1 MSENNSIEHE
11 IEGNFNP
18 ADEITLWSDINPE
31 KEEVKVTEPERTA
44 EELIEYASLFVF
56 VPVDSSK
63 GLDENREEYDYSFV
77 TENGRVAWEKNEDGD
92 FLVEF
97 LFTSDGLEKSEK
109 RILPVDKLKEWFY
122 NPTTKFYQEN
132 IVHVPIQ

>member
-1 MSENNSIEHE
+1 MSENNFIENE
-11 IEGNFNP
+11 IEGNFTK
-18 ADEITLWSDINPE
+18 AGEGSLWSDINPE
-31 KEEVKVTEPERTA
+31 EEVKAEEPSRTA
-44 EELIEYASLFVF
+44 EELIEHASLFVF

-63 GLDENREEYDYSFV
+63 GLDENNEEYDYSFV
-77 TENGRVAWEKNEDGD
+77 TENGRVAWEKNENGD

-97 LFTSDGLEKSEK
+97 LFYSDGLEKSEK

-122 NPTTKFYQEN
+122 SPTTKFYQEN

>member
-1 MSENNSIEHE
+1 MSENNSIENE
-11 IEGNFNP
+11 VEGNLIP
-18 ADEITLWSDINPE
+18 AGEVTLWNDINPE
-31 KEEVKVTEPERTA
+31 QEVKAYEPARTA
-44 EELIEYASLFVF
+44 EEFIEYASLFVF

-97 LFTSDGLEKSEK
+97 LFASEGLEKSEK